1 MSIIVS
7 TLAFII
13 LLAILVGFHEY
24 GHLLIARSNGVF
36 CEAFSLGMG
45 PVLWEKADKYGTK
58 WRLSLLP
65 IGGYVKMFGDADATS
80 VKECIPEGYT
90 EEDMQKMSAFRKAPW
105 QRLLI
110 ALGGPLANFVLAI
123 AVFFGINAI
132 KGVPEPDTIISIVS
146 QESVAYT
153 SGLRDGDKI
162 VSINNNKINNFIEL
176 ASQIKENVGKDLN
189 VVVNRNDKEEQFNVK
204 LYKEEDGKKKEIKQ
218 LGITS
223 TSFKYNKTSIGKAFV
238 NACAMTY
245 KIGSQNIK
253 AIFKV
258 FTSGKEELGNVGG
271 LISMFKAASTSAERG
286 IVDFLSMLAML
297 SVVLGAINLLPIPVL
312 DGGTVLISAIE
323 WVIGRRLGEKV
334 IEIIFTIGLVIVVG
348 LMVLGIWNDITHTEL
363 FTKITSLFK

>member
-1 MSIIVS
+1 MNVLIS
-7 TLAFII
+7 TLAFIV

-24 GHLLIARSNGVF
+24 GHLKIARSNGVF

-45 PVLWEKADKYGTK
+45 PVLWERTDKYGTK

-90 EEDMQKMSAFRKAPW
+90 EEDMQKMSAFRKKPW

-123 AVFFGINAI
+123 VVFFGINAI
-132 KGVPEPDTIISIVS
+132 KGIPEPDTIITVVS
-146 QESVAYT
+146 KESVAYT

-162 VSINNNKINNFIEL
+162 VSINKNKINNFEEL
-176 ASQIKENVGKDLN
+176 TKQIKENIGKEFN
-189 VVVNRNDKEEQFNVK
+189 IEVKRNDKLEEFNVK
-204 LYKEEDGKKKEIKQ
+204 LYKEEAGKKKDIKQ
-218 LGITS
+218 LGVTS
-223 TSFKYNKTSIGKAFV
+223 TSFNYNKTGIVDAFT
-238 NACAMTY
+238 NACKLTY
-245 KIGSQNIK
+245 RIGAQNIK

-271 LISMFKAASTSAERG
+271 IISMFKASAMSAERG
-286 IVDFLSMLAML
+286 LVDFLSMLAML

-323 WVIGRRLGEKV
+323 WVIGRRLSEKI
-334 IEIIFTIGLVIVVG
+334 IEVIFTIGLVIVVG
-348 LMVLGIWNDITHTEL
+348 LMVLGLWNDIAHTTL
-363 FTKITSLFK
+363 FAKISSLFK

>member
-1 MSIIVS
+1 MNFLIS
-7 TLAFII
+7 TLSFIV

-45 PVLWEKADKYGTK
+45 KVLWEKSDKYGTK
-58 WRLSLLP
+58 WRISLLP

-123 AVFFGINAI
+123 VVFFGINAI
-132 KGVPEPDTIISIVS
+132 KGVPEPDTVISVVS
-146 QESVAYT
+146 QESVAYR

-176 ASQIKENVGKDLN
+176 SNQIKENVGKDISIE
-189 VVVNRNDKEEQFNVK
+189 VSRNNTTEQFNAK
-204 LYKEEDGKKKEIKQ
+204 LYKEENGEKKAIQQ
-218 LGITS
+218 LGITT
-223 TSFKYNKTSIGKAFV
+223 TSFKYNKTGILNAFT
-238 NACAMTY
+238 NACKLTY
-245 KIGSQNIK
+245 NIGAQNIK

-258 FTSGKEELGNVGG
+258 FTSGKKELGNVGG
-271 LISMFKAASTSAERG
+271 IISMFKAASTSAERG

-323 WVIGRRLGEKV
+323 WIIGKRLSEKV
-334 IEIIFTIGLVIVVG
+334 IEVIFTIGLVIVVG
-348 LMVLGIWNDITHTEL
+348 LMVIGLWNDIAHTGL
-363 FTKITSLFK
+363 FAKIASLFK

>member
-1 MSIIVS
+1 MGIILS
-7 TLAFII
+7 TLAFIV

-45 PVLWEKADKYGTK
+45 PVLWEKSDKYGTK
-58 WRLSLLP
+58 WRLSLFP

-90 EEDMQKMSAFRKAPW
+90 EEDMQRMSAFRKAPW

-110 ALGGPLANFVLAI
+110 ALGGPLANFILAI
-123 AVFFGINAI
+123 VVFFGINAV
-132 KGVPEPDTIISIVS
+132 KGIPEPDTTIAVVS
-146 QESVAYT
+146 KESVAYN

-162 VSINNNKINNFIEL
+162 VSINNNKINNFMEL
-176 ASQIKENVGKDLN
+176 TDKIKENIGKDFKIE
-189 VVVNRNDKEEQFNVK
+189 VKRKEKTEQFNVK
-204 LYKEEDGKKKEIKQ
+204 LYKEENGKKENIKQ

-223 TSFKYNKTSIGKAFV
+223 VSFNYNKTGIIDAFM
-238 NACAMTY
+238 NACEMTY

-258 FTSGKEELGNVGG
+258 FTTGQDIGNVGG
-271 LISMFKAASTSAERG
+271 LISMFKMASTSAERG
-286 IVDFLSMLAML
+286 LINFLSMLAML

-323 WVIGRRLGEKV
+323 WVIGRRLSEKV
-334 IEIIFTIGLVIVVG
+334 IEIIFTAGLVIVVG
-348 LMVLGIWNDITHTEL
+348 LMGLGLWNDITHTAIYE
-363 FTKITSLFK
+363 KIVSLFK

>member
-1 MSIIVS
+1 MGIILS
-7 TLAFII
+7 TLAFVI

-45 PVLWEKADKYGTK
+45 PVLWEKSDKCGTK
-58 WRLSLLP
+58 WRLSLFP

-80 VKECIPEGYT
+80 VKERIPEGYT
-90 EEDMQKMSAFRKAPW
+90 EEDMQRMSAFRKAPW

-123 AVFFGINAI
+123 AVFFGINAV
-132 KGVPEPDTIISIVS
+132 KGIPEPDTTITVMSKD
-146 QESVAYT
+146 SVAYT

-162 VSINNNKINNFIEL
+162 ISINNNRINNFIEL
-176 ASQIKENVGKDLN
+176 TNKIKENIGKEFKLEI
-189 VVVNRNDKEEQFNVK
+189 NRQEKTEEFNIK
-204 LYKEEDGKKKEIKQ
+204 LYKEENGKKQEIRQ

-223 TSFKYNKTSIGKAFV
+223 TSFNYNKTGLFNAFLM
-238 NACAMTY
+238 ACKMTY
-245 KIGSQNIK
+245 KIGEQNIK

-258 FTSGKEELGNVGG
+258 FTSGKDMGNVGG
-271 LISMFKAASTSAERG
+271 LISMFKMASTSAERG
-286 IVDFLSMLAML
+286 LVNFLSMLAML

-323 WVIGRRLGEKV
+323 WIIGRRLNEKV
-334 IEIIFTIGLVIVVG
+334 IEIIFTVGLVIVVG
-348 LMVLGIWNDITHTEL
+348 LMVLGLWNDITHTAIYG
-363 FTKITSLFK
+363 KIVSLFK

>member
-1 MSIIVS
+1 MNFIIS
-7 TLAFII
+7 TLSFIV

-24 GHLLIARSNGVF
+24 GHLLIARANGVF

-45 PVLWEKADKYGTK
+45 KVLWEKPDKYGTK
-58 WRLSLLP
+58 WRISLFP

-123 AVFFGINAI
+123 VIFFGINAI
-132 KGVPEPDTIISIVS
+132 KGVPEPDTIISVVS
-146 QESVAYT
+146 QDSVAYQ
-153 SGLRDGDKI
+153 SGLRNGDKI
-162 VSINNNKINNFIEL
+162 ISINNNKINNFTEL
-176 ASQIKENVGKDLN
+176 SNQIKENVGKDLQIE
-189 VVVNRNDKEEQFNVK
+189 VYRNNKTEQFNAK
-204 LYKEEDGKKKEIKQ
+204 MYKEENGNKTEIRQ
-218 LGITS
+218 LGITA
-223 TSFKYNKTSIGKAFV
+223 TSFKYNKVNIFEAFTS
-238 NACAMTY
+238 ACKVTY
-245 KIGSQNIK
+245 NVALQNVT

-258 FTSGKEELGNVGG
+258 FSSGKKELGNVGG
-271 LISMFKAASTSAERG
+271 IISMFKAASTSAEKG

-323 WVIGRRLGEKV
+323 WIIGRRLNDKI
-334 IEIIFTIGLVIVVG
+334 IEVIFTIGLVIVVG
-348 LMVLGIWNDITHTEL
+348 LMVIGLWNDIAHTGL
-363 FTKITSLFK
+363 FAKIASLFK

>member
-1 MSIIVS
+1 MGIIIS
-7 TLAFII
+7 TLAFIV

-36 CEAFSLGMG
+36 CEAFSIGMG
-45 PVLWEKADKYGTK
+45 PVIWEKSDKYGTK

-90 EEDMQKMSAFRKAPW
+90 EEDMQKMSAFRKKPW

-110 ALGGPLANFVLAI
+110 ALGGPLANFILAI

-132 KGVPEPDTIISIVS
+132 KGIPEPDTVITVVS
-146 QESVAYT
+146 KESVAYT

-162 VSINNNKINNFIEL
+162 VSINNKKISNFIDL
-176 ASQIKENVGKDLN
+176 TNQIKENIGKDLKIG
-189 VVVNRNDKEEQFNVK
+189 VNRNNKQEELNVK
-204 LYKEEDGKKKEIKQ
+204 LYKEENGKKKDIQQ

-223 TSFKYNKTSIGKAFV
+223 TSFKYNKTNIIDAFV
-238 NACAMTY
+238 NACKMTY
-245 KIGSQNIK
+245 TIGAQNIK

-258 FTSGKEELGNVGG
+258 FTSGKDMGNVGG
-271 LISMFKAASTSAERG
+271 LISMFKMASTSAERG
-286 IVDFLSMLAML
+286 LINFLSMLAML

-323 WVIGRRLGEKV
+323 WVIGRRLSEKV
-334 IEIIFTIGLVIVVG
+334 IEVIFTIGLVIVVG
-348 LMVLGIWNDITHTEL
+348 LMGLGLWNDITHTAIYA
-363 FTKITSLFK
+363 KIISLFK

>member
-1 MSIIVS
+1 MSVLISI
-7 TLAFII
+7 LAFII

-45 PVLWEKADKYGTK
+45 PVLWEKTDKYGTK
-58 WRLSLLP
+58 WRLSLFP

-90 EEDMQKMSAFRKAPW
+90 EEDMQKMSAFRKKPW

-123 AVFFGINAI
+123 AIFFGINAI
-132 KGVPEPDTIISIVS
+132 KGIPEPDTIITVVS
-146 QESVAYT
+146 NESAAYI

-162 VSINNNKINNFIEL
+162 ISINDNKINNFEEL
-176 ASQIKENVGKDLN
+176 TKQIKTNVGKKFN
-189 VVVNRNDKEEQFNVK
+189 VKVDRNNKEEEFNVK
-204 LYKEEDGKKKEIKQ
+204 LYKEENGERKDIKQ
-218 LGITS
+218 LGITTS
-223 TSFKYNKTSIGKAFV
+223 SFKYTKTNVISAFS
-238 NACAMTY
+238 NACKTTY
-245 KIGSQNIK
+245 KIGLQNIK

-258 FTSGKEELGNVGG
+258 FTSGKKELGNVGG
-271 LISMFKAASTSAERG
+271 IISMFKVAATSADKG
-286 IVDFLSMLAML
+286 LVDFLSMLAML

-323 WVIGRRLGEKV
+323 WIIGKRLSEKV
-334 IEIIFTIGLVIVVG
+334 IEVIFTIGLVIVVG
-348 LMVLGIWNDITHTEL
+348 LMGLGLWNDITRTTL
-363 FTKITSLFK
+363 FTKIVSLFK

>member
-1 MSIIVS
+1 MNVIIS
-7 TLAFII
+7 TLAFIV

-24 GHLLIARSNGVF
+24 GHLSIARANGVF

-45 PVLWEKADKYGTK
+45 PVLWEKNDKYGTK
-58 WRLSLLP
+58 WRLSALP

-132 KGVPEPDTIISIVS
+132 KGIPEPDTVISVIS
-146 QESVAYT
+146 QESLAYK

-162 VSINNNKINNFIEL
+162 VSINNNKINNFTEL
-176 ASQIKENVGKDLN
+176 ANQIKENVGKELN
-189 VVVNRNDKEEQFNVK
+189 IEVNRNDQKEKFNIK
-204 LYKEEDGKKKEIKQ
+204 LYNEENGKRKEIKQ

-223 TSFKYNKTSIGKAFV
+223 TSFKYNKTGIIDAFASACKVTYRIGE
-238 NACAMTY
+238 
-245 KIGSQNIK
+245 QNIK
-253 AIFKV
+253 AIFRV

-271 LISMFKAASTSAERG
+271 LISMFKAASTSAEKG
-286 IVDFLSMLAML
+286 MVDFLSMLAML

-323 WVIGRRLGEKV
+323 WIIGRRLSEKV
-334 IEIIFTIGLVIVVG
+334 IEVIFTIGLVIVVG
-348 LMVLGIWNDITHTEL
+348 LMVLGLWNDITHTTL
-363 FTKITSLFK
+363 FSKITSLFK